1 MTVECRKEGRI
12 AIFTINRPRALNSL
26 DMEAIHQ
33 LHKTMVDFRDDP
45 ELWVGIVTGAGDKA
59 FCAGADIK
67 DAVSFIKSH
76 RNTPW
81 AFPTTPMRGLEIW
94 KPLIAAINGVAL
106 GGGLEIALACD
117 IRIASEN
124 ARLGTPEVT
133 IGVIPGWGGTQ
144 RLPRMIPWCKAAE
157 LLLSGRIIEATEA
170 YRIGLV
176 NEVVPQNDLMTVAK
190 KWAEGLCQAAPLA
203 IRAVKEAMLRGYSMT
218 LEEGLRLE
226 QSLLAYI
233 MGTEDFEEGNR
244 AFAEKRRP
252 AYKAK

>member
-1 MTVECRKEGRI
+1 M
-12 AIFTINRPRALNSL
+12 
-26 DMEAIHQ
+26 
-33 LHKTMVDFRDDP
+33 
-45 ELWVGIVTGAGDKA
+45 
-59 FCAGADIK
+59 
-67 DAVSFIKSH
+67 
-76 RNTPW
+76 
-81 AFPTTPMRGLEIW
+81 
-94 KPLIAAINGVAL
+94 
-106 GGGLEIALACD
+106 
-117 IRIASEN
+117 
-124 ARLGTPEVT
+124 
-133 IGVIPGWGGTQ
+133 
-144 RLPRMIPWCKAAE
+144 PRMIPWCKAAE
-157 LLLSGRIIEATEA
+157 LLLSGRIIEATKA

-176 NEVVPQNDLMTVAK
+176 NEVVPKNDLMTVAK